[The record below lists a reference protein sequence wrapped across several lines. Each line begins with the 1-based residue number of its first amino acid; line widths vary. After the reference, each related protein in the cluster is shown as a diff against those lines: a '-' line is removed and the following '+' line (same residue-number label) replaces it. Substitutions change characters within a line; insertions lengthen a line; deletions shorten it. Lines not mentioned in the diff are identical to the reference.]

1 MRQTVKMSQ
10 HGTLQVKA
18 MLFEITK
25 HLISPH
31 SAPVASQGDTP
42 IRQIG
47 GQTPGFFLPDLPMDQ
62 QVGRVNLL
70 GGQTASSQ
78 PDALTGL
85 AEVTTEGLPAT
96 FFIEPDPSIAFL
108 AQGRHSAKFAVSDQE
123 NGCTS
128 GDQLEHIGQQ
138 SQLLMGTA
146 VSSDVFDPSPGDGN
160 GSLAV
165 RQTDDQQL
173 VPKADLGA
181 IHKQTDF
188 SQMLELRCQ
197 PLSSDGFIPFPH
209 SNGRVVQQSA
219 QAAGQAQQLRW
230 TGYLP
235 SNPAQT
241 YRTTLVDPHDQP
253 DEIAGLSD
261 ALARSHRLNPL
272 KPGMIESV
280 GRHRVAPFRKM
291 VRENRFYWT
300 SRADQLFCC

>member
-108 AQGRHSAKFAVSDQE
+108 AQGIEPTPFVQLAQDRHSAKFAVSDQE

-146 VSSDVFDPSPGDGN
+146 VSSD
-160 GSLAV
+160 
-165 RQTDDQQL
+165 
-173 VPKADLGA
+173 
-181 IHKQTDF
+181 
-188 SQMLELRCQ
+188 
-197 PLSSDGFIPFPH
+197 
-209 SNGRVVQQSA
+209 
-219 QAAGQAQQLRW
+219 
-230 TGYLP
+230 
-235 SNPAQT
+235 
-241 YRTTLVDPHDQP
+241 
-253 DEIAGLSD
+253 
-261 ALARSHRLNPL
+261 
-272 KPGMIESV
+272 
-280 GRHRVAPFRKM
+280 
-291 VRENRFYWT
+291 
-300 SRADQLFCC
+300 